1 MKDRTAL
8 VVGVG
13 STSGLGAALARRF
26 AEEGLKVVLA
36 GRTRSRLQDVAAG
49 IRKSGGKAQVVIMD
63 VTKDKDVERLFL
75 EIKSP
80 QSLELVVFNVGN
92 NEMIPSLEVKKSTF
106 ESIWRQNALGGFMV
120 GREAIRLMLA
130 QQRGT
135 LIFTGATASLR
146 AKPPFVAFAS
156 AKAAL
161 RGVAQGFARE
171 FGPQGIHVAHVVIDG
186 VLDGDY
192 ARTKFPEFT
201 DAKGEDGL
209 INIEEAAQ
217 SYWFLHKQPRSAWT
231 HELDLR
237 PFKEPF

>member
-36 GRTRSRLQDVAAG
+36 GRTRSRLQDIAAG
-49 IRKSGGKAQVVIMD
+49 LRKSGGKAQVVVID

-120 GREAIRLMLA
+120 GRASDPSHAGPAARNFDFHRSNGI
-130 QQRGT
+130 
-135 LIFTGATASLR
+135 TAR
-146 AKPPFVAFAS
+146 
-156 AKAAL
+156 
-161 RGVAQGFARE
+161 
-171 FGPQGIHVAHVVIDG
+171 
-186 VLDGDY
+186 
-192 ARTKFPEFT
+192 
-201 DAKGEDGL
+201 
-209 INIEEAAQ
+209 
-217 SYWFLHKQPRSAWT
+217 
-231 HELDLR
+231 
-237 PFKEPF
+237 